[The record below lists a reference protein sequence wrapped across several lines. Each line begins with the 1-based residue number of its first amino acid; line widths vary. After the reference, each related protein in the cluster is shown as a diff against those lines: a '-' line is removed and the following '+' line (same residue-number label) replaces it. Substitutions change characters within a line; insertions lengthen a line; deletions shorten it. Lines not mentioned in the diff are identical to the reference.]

1 MKKLISFFYGLIAGI
16 SPRVEVT
23 MRKLYWRNVDRLK
36 KFSPNNAATKKDLKE
51 MPKVDF
57 SEIEKYL
64 RTQGIG
70 EGSLLVVHSS
80 YDHLSGTGLSP
91 EDIVERLLKLVGP
104 TGTLAMP
111 AIRKYKGEPEGYD
124 CLKVSTDDMVFT
136 YKPRKTMVK
145 TGWLPLAM
153 VQRKDSVVS
162 RHPLNSMVAIGPL
175 AKPMMEHN
183 LDGDAPSPHGPGSS
197 WKFCYDHGAK
207 VIGLGVN
214 LYHYNTIC
222 HVNEEAFGD
231 WRFSDEEWY
240 RLRKFHI
247 IDGDFDEIVTVK
259 ERKPEWGM
267 LRLAELNAH
276 KDTLK
281 HKLITKHTISGIDIY
296 TEDAQTMINH
306 LRDNLKNKV
315 AFYV

>member
-1 MKKLISFFYGLIAGI
+1 MGIVSKLYERVALI

-23 MRKLYWRNVDRLK
+23 LRKLYWRNADKLK
-36 KFSPNNAATKKDLKE
+36 KFNPNKVVTKKELKE
-51 MPKVDF
+51 APKVDF
-57 SEIEKYL
+57 SEIEDYL

-70 EGSLLVVHSS
+70 EGCLLIVHSS
-80 YDHLSGTGLSP
+80 YDQLEGTGLSP
-91 EDIVERLLKLVGP
+91 EEIIERLLKLVGP

-124 CLKVSTDDMVFT
+124 CLKVSTDDLVFT

-153 VQRKDSVVS
+153 VQHKDSVVS
-162 RHPLNSMVAIGPL
+162 RHPLNPMVAIGPL
-175 AKPMMEHN
+175 AKAMMEHN
-183 LDGDAPSPHGPGSS
+183 LDGENPAPHGPGSS

-222 HVNEEAFGD
+222 HINEEAFGD
-231 WRFSDEEWY
+231 WRFCDEDWY

-247 IDGDFDEIVTVK
+247 IDEDFDEIVTVK

-276 KDTLK
+276 NDTIK
-281 HKLITKHTISGIDIY
+281 HHLITKHTISGVDIY
-296 TEDAQTMINH
+296 TEDAQMMVNH
-306 LRDNLKNKV
+306 LRDNLKNKKR
-315 AFYV
+315 FYV

>member
-1 MKKLISFFYGLIAGI
+1 MGIVSKLYECVALI

-23 MRKLYWRNVDRLK
+23 LRKLYWRNADKLK
-36 KFSPNNAATKKDLKE
+36 KFNPNKVVTKKELKE
-51 MPKVDF
+51 APKVDF
-57 SEIEKYL
+57 LEIEDYL
-64 RTQGIG
+64 RSQGIG
-70 EGSLLVVHSS
+70 DGSLLIVHSS
-80 YDHLSGTGLSP
+80 YDQLEGTGLSP
-91 EDIVERLLKLVGP
+91 EEIVDRLLKLIGP

-136 YKPRKTMVK
+136 YKPRKTMIK

-162 RHPLNSMVAIGPL
+162 RHPLNPMVAIGPL
-175 AKPMMEHN
+175 AEAMMEHN
-183 LDGDAPSPHGPGSS
+183 LDGVHPSPHGPNSS

-222 HVNEEAFGD
+222 HINEEAFGN
-231 WRFSDEEWY
+231 WRIKDEEWY

-247 IDGDFDEIVTVK
+247 IDGEFDETVTVR

-267 LRLAELNAH
+267 LRLAELNSTQDLH
-276 KDTLK
+276 S
-281 HKLITKHTISGIDIY
+281 HNIVSHHIISGIDIY
-296 TEDAQTMINH
+296 VEDSQVLIKH
-306 LRDNLKNKV
+306 FQDNARKKKT
-315 AFYV
+315 FYI